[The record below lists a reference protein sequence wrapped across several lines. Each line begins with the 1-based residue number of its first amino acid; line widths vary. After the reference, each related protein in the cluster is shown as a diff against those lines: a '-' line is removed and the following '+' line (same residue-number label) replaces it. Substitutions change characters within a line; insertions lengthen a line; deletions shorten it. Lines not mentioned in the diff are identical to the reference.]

1 MPTTK
6 QAKKRM
12 RQTERRNEHNRS
24 VRSDLRTHIK
34 RYKVAVNK
42 GEENV
47 GELLAKV
54 ESKIDKAAKRN
65 IIPTSRANRIKSRL
79 KKLGAAKA

>member
-12 RQTERRNEHNRS
+12 RQTERRNTHNRS

-34 RYKVAVNK
+34 RYQAAIKAGDEK
-42 GEENV
+42 AP
-47 GELLAKV
+47 ELLAKV

-65 IIPTSRANRIKSRL
+65 IIPTPRANRIKSRL
-79 KKLGAAKA
+79 KKFGTSKA